1 MVVTSRREQG
11 LNMQDT
17 LNASYPVLPLRDIVV
32 FPHMIVPL
40 FVGREKSV
48 HALEE
53 VMQDDKQ
60 ILLSSQIDPGE
71 DDPEIEGIYQTGVL
85 ANVLQLLK
93 LPDGTV
99 KVLVEGQARVKITSF
114 IENELFFEAEAEY
127 LSEMPGDPDA
137 IEALVRTVGDEFA
150 RYAKVKKNVPEEAM
164 SIVAE
169 TTEPAKLADLVSGH
183 LGIEVE
189 NKQELLET
197 LSVSE
202 RLEKVYGLMQGEMSV
217 LKVERKIKTRVK
229 TQMERT
235 QREYYLNE
243 QMKAIQKELGDG
255 EDGQSEVSELEIKIA
270 EIKTELEKEARVI
283 AESQLF
289 SQNNPNN
296 TITLI
301 AAASEN
307 NIIGKDNK
315 LIWHLSDDLKHF
327 KDLTKGHFVIMGR
340 KTFESM
346 PKALP
351 NRTNVIITRKS
362 DYKAENAIVVNS
374 LEKAL
379 KVAEKDDQPFIIG
392 GGEIYKLSIDIA
404 DRVELTRVH
413 TSIEGDTSFPE
424 INLEKWQEVKREK
437 RLKDEKN
444 EYDFSFL
451 RYDKI
456 K

>member
-1 MVVTSRREQG
+1 MLFKNNNSSDISEDQIALIEYAQSRIKSKKRLFFHFSLMIISIISLLTSNLIFEFKKEIVFFDSPWSYWICSLWFILFLFHLFNVYVTNKFMG
-11 LNMQDT
+11 KKW
-17 LNASYPVLPLRDIVV
+17 
-32 FPHMIVPL
+32 
-40 FVGREKSV
+40 EKN
-48 HALEE
+48 
-53 VMQDDKQ
+53 Q
-60 ILLSSQIDPGE
+60 I
-71 DDPEIEGIYQTGVL
+71 
-85 ANVLQLLK
+85 K
-93 LPDGTV
+93 
-99 KVLVEGQARVKITSF
+99 KLVE
-114 IENELFFEAEAEY
+114 
-127 LSEMPGDPDA
+127 
-137 IEALVRTVGDEFA
+137 
-150 RYAKVKKNVPEEAM
+150 
-164 SIVAE
+164 
-169 TTEPAKLADLVSGH
+169 
-183 LGIEVE
+183 
-189 NKQELLET
+189 KQ
-197 LSVSE
+197 
-202 RLEKVYGLMQGEMSV
+202 Q
-217 LKVERKIKTRVK
+217 
-229 TQMERT
+229 
-235 QREYYLNE
+235 
-243 QMKAIQKELGDG
+243 
-255 EDGQSEVSELEIKIA
+255 IKIA

-351 NRTNVIITRKS
+351 NRTNVIITRKT

-379 KVAEKDDQPFIIG
+379 KIAENDNQPFIIG
-392 GGEIYKLSIDIA
+392 GGEIYKLSIEIA
-404 DRVELTRVH
+404 DRIELTRVH
-413 TSIEGDTSFPE
+413 TTIEGDTSFPE
-424 INLEKWQEVKREK
+424 INLEKWQEVKRDK

-456 K
+456 N